1 MRTGTRR
8 HGNSSIRAFAG
19 LREPLVTSIGRGR
32 VAGAAFLALVL
43 LLAAC
48 SGSADTASTGGTL
61 PGGAPAPAPAGQ
73 GGDDPV
79 TTAPTTTAPPRH
91 FTLLA
96 SGDILI
102 HAPIM
107 REAKALGNGKSY
119 VFDQMFDDVRPQI
132 TAADFAIC
140 HQETPISADNTNLTV
155 SNTLSFNAPTEIAAA
170 LKKAGFDAC
179 DTASNHT
186 WDRQLKGVNETL
198 EVLEAAGIG
207 HSGSS
212 RNQQEADAPP
222 IYDVKGVKLGHLAYS
237 YDIYNTAGPDKQ
249 VPAEAPW
256 LKSMLWPALGAE
268 GMLAQAH
275 ALKARGA
282 EFVVLSIHWGDQYQH
297 QPNAQQRQLA
307 KDLLASPDVDLIL
320 GDHVHVV
327 QPCEKIGDKYVMYG
341 MGNFLSNQSPTQDR
355 TLVSD
360 NQDGSMETYTVDET
374 SPGHFAVT
382 SMTYTPTWVVIPGH
396 KIAIA
401 TPTNFKDSYTRT
413 VKNVG
418 LLGAG
423 ACDATPTA

>member
-1 MRTGTRR
+1 VTLSMPWRAATG
-8 HGNSSIRAFAG
+8 
-19 LREPLVTSIGRGR
+19 V
-32 VAGAAFLALVL
+32 VAALA

-48 SGSADTASTGGTL
+48 SSASGTAASNGTIAGG
-61 PGGAPAPAPAGQ
+61 APAPAGQ
-73 GGDDPV
+73 GDDGKPV
-79 TTAPTTTAPPRH
+79 ATAPPTTATPRH
-91 FTLLA
+91 FTLAA

-102 HAPIM
+102 HAPII
-107 REAKALGNGKSY
+107 REAKALGNGKTY
-119 VFDQMFDDVRPQI
+119 EFNAMFDDVRPTI
-132 TAADFAIC
+132 SAADFAIC
-140 HQETPISADNTNLTV
+140 HQETPISADDTNL
-155 SNTLSFNAPTEIAAA
+155 SQPNTLSFNAPTEIAGA

-186 WDRQLKGVNETL
+186 WDRQIKGVNETIA
-198 EVLEAAGIG
+198 VLEAAGLG
-207 HSGSS
+207 HAGSS
-212 RNQQEADAPP
+212 RNQQEADTPP
-222 IYDVKGVKLGHLAYS
+222 IYDVKGVKVGHLAYS

-249 VPAEAPW
+249 VPPEAPW

-268 GMLAQAH
+268 GMLAEAH

-282 EFVVLSIHWGDQYQH
+282 EFVVMSIHWGDQYNH

-307 KDLLASPDVDLIL
+307 KDPLASPDVDLIL

-360 NQDGSMETYTVDET
+360 NQDGSLETYTVDET
-374 SPGHFAVT
+374 SPGQLRVT
-382 SMTYTPTWVVIPGH
+382 KMQYTPTWVVIPGH

-401 TPTNFKDSYTRT
+401 SPTNFKDSYNRT

-418 LLGAG
+418 LLGPG
-423 ACDATPTA
+423 LCDATPTT

>member
-1 MRTGTRR
+1 MTR
-8 HGNSSIRAFAG
+8 GVG
-19 LREPLVTSIGRGR
+19 LRSGVVTVALLLV
-32 VAGAAFLALVL
+32 
-43 LLAAC
+43 LAAC
-48 SGSADTASTGGTL
+48 SAASDTAATNGTL
-61 PGGAPAPAPAGQ
+61 PGGAPAPVDNGDEAPATTV
-73 GGDDPV
+73 PP
-79 TTAPTTTAPPRH
+79 TTAAPRH

-102 HAPIM
+102 HAPIQ

-119 VFDQMFDDVRPQI
+119 EFNAMFDDVRPQI

-170 LKKAGFDAC
+170 LKNAGFDAC

-198 EVLEAAGIG
+198 QVLEAAGLG
-207 HSGSS
+207 HAGSS
-212 RNQQEADAPP
+212 RNQQEADTPP

-256 LKSMLWPALGAE
+256 LKAMSWPVLGLE
-268 GMLAQAH
+268 GMLAQAR
-275 ALKARGA
+275 AIKARGA
-282 EFVVLSIHWGDQYQH
+282 EFVVMSIHWGDQYQH

-355 TLVSD
+355 SLVSD

-396 KIAIA
+396 KIALA

-418 LLGAG
+418 LLGPG